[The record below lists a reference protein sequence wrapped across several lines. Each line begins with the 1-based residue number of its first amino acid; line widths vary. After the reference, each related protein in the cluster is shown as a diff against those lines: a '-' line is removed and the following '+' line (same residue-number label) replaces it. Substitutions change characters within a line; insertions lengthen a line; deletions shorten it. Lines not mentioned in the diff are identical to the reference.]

1 MYKNLIGL
9 ERLKLKR
16 NNTKKMDNKSHN
28 LSDTA
33 GNLNENKSDT
43 SCVNEMSNENDQ
55 EMDNN
60 DDFYQANLNEND
72 DDDDEDDDD
81 DYNFDA
87 TGESFLDETDETNR
101 SIRLDLMNEIK
112 DEIFEDSF
120 KYDSNNILNEENKDE
135 DDDDDD
141 EDDYEYES
149 QVENIN
155 LNNLRIWIDEIE
167 EVLDKSNK
175 TCFVF
180 VMQVWN
186 IQQENVNPDLSPNWQ
201 VKRKY
206 DEFYVLD
213 SKLKEFHGG
222 GLSHINDKVE
232 SLNTQL
238 PNKQRAMFFVS
249 NSRNLEYLNSV
260 KNDFAKYIQV

>member
-101 SIRLDLMNEIK
+101 SIRL
-112 DEIFEDSF
+112 
-120 KYDSNNILNEENKDE
+120 
-135 DDDDDD
+135 
-141 EDDYEYES
+141 S
-149 QVENIN
+149 QPPT
-155 LNNLRIWIDEIE
+155 RI
-167 EVLDKSNK
+167 
-175 TCFVF
+175 
-180 VMQVWN
+180 
-186 IQQENVNPDLSPNWQ
+186 PNGVQ
-201 VKRKY
+201 ANAY
-206 DEFYVLD
+206 
-213 SKLKEFHGG
+213 GG
-222 GLSHINDKVE
+222 V
-232 SLNTQL
+232 
-238 PNKQRAMFFVS
+238 V
-249 NSRNLEYLNSV
+249 
-260 KNDFAKYIQV
+260 